1 VIAEQ
6 GSSMNA
12 RLSLGTGDLSPR
24 YDDALIYAAAHHRHQ
39 MRKGCQVP
47 YLAHLMSVSALVLE
61 HGGSEV
67 AAIGGLLH
75 DAVED
80 APRGQGPRV
89 LAEIEGKFGAEV
101 AEIVRACSDG
111 LDEAGNRS
119 GTWVE
124 RKQPYLQALPHKTLD
139 ALRVTAADK
148 THNAGCIADDVRTYG
163 QEFWNVFN
171 ACRHQIL
178 WYYGSVLHHFEQAL
192 PASTITA
199 SLQDAIGRLAN
210 AAESDLPSGGADLPR
225 CGCTD

>member
-1 VIAEQ
+1 MARHAARAELIAANAF
-6 GSSMNA
+6 GASSA
-12 RLSLGTGDLSPR
+12 RVAINRDT
-24 YDDALIYAAAHHRHQ
+24 
-39 MRKGCQVP
+39 V
-47 YLAHLMSVSALVLE
+47 
-61 HGGSEV
+61 GSE
-67 AAIGGLLH
+67 AT
-75 DAVED
+75 
-80 APRGQGPRV
+80 APNTPDSSR
-89 LAEIEGKFGAEV
+89 
-101 AEIVRACSDG
+101 RACSDG

-163 QEFWNVFN
+163 PEFWDVFN

-199 SLQDAIGRLAN
+199 SLRDAVGRLAN
-210 AAESDLPSGGADLPR
+210 AAGSDLPSGGAALPR